1 MTANPYA
8 CEIGRE
14 VGYDIV
20 VLDMEH
26 GTPPT
31 SAPPSSRPPT
41 TCRRSGQV
49 WLRTWRGRTDVR
61 R

>member
-1 MTANPYA
+1 MSAVPGTGRRLPVGFWLMTANPYA

-26 GTPPT
+26 GT
-31 SAPPSSRPPT
+31 
-41 TCRRSGQV
+41 
-49 WLRTWRGRTDVR
+49 
-61 R
+61 